1 MGGAGVKDE
10 DAPKQLGRIMLKRK
24 PARALARS
32 RDPAARHAQL
42 VALSERYGV
51 PALDLEQV
59 CLKTEDLG
67 NVPRSLAQH
76 HLLIPVLARADRL
89 FVAMTDPSQ
98 IDVIQEV
105 EFVAGK
111 RVYAYAAPAEDIAE
125 AISRAYLARERGAL
139 HFVGSSC
146 PPETLRKAGILPDK
160 SPESPE
166 SPQEPALAGT
176 AALDASSNDAAV
188 PHEPLIHRTDD
199 EGDDRRI
206 DDHAEHHPE
215 HTDDDALEAALAES
229 NQHQTARAEL
239 PNLADDDVPD
249 RGTGPTATVSA
260 YPPRPSLPPLGGDGF
275 DREDETRELLAG
287 VQQAFDELLD
297 DESAVSRLPAAESF
311 EEPRDAGVRVALV
324 AEDDPE
330 SRALIERALR
340 EDGYYVRVA
349 ESGRQAL
356 RLIKD
361 RAPDLLIVS
370 ALLPEVHGFEI
381 AQRLRGSERYGNL
394 PIVMIGAMHR
404 GWRWADDQR
413 ESCGVEHYL
422 EHPLSV
428 EAIQS
433 AATRACGVA
442 VPSSKPSADMSARAE
457 RALEDGMLAYR
468 NGDVRRAI
476 AHLEEGVNIDPLAYR
491 LHFHLGLLFAQQGQ
505 TYDAIRALERAVE
518 INSRHFGGVKNLAI
532 MYGQAGFRN
541 RAVELW
547 QRGLTLAPDDETRN
561 AIVEHLAGLLS
572 QDGLS

>member
-1 MGGAGVKDE
+1 MGDSVVKDD
-10 DAPKQLGRIMLKRK
+10 DAPKQLGRILLKRK
-24 PARALARS
+24 PARAVARP
-32 RDPAARHAQL
+32 RDPEARHAQL

-125 AISRAYLARERGAL
+125 AISRAYQAKERGAA
-139 HFVGSSC
+139 HFVGPSC
-146 PPETLRKAGILPDK
+146 PPETLRKAGLLPE
-160 SPESPE
+160 PPALESEDASAPRG
-166 SPQEPALAGT
+166 EPAH
-176 AALDASSNDAAV
+176 AASPTPVIRPGPADPTVTDPAPPEDEV
-188 PHEPLIHRTDD
+188 P
-199 EGDDRRI
+199 
-206 DDHAEHHPE
+206 
-215 HTDDDALEAALAES
+215 
-229 NQHQTARAEL
+229 
-239 PNLADDDVPD
+239 V
-249 RGTGPTATVSA
+249 RGAGPTATVSA
-260 YPPRPSLPPLGGDGF
+260 YPPRRSTLPPALGGGA
-275 DREDETRELLAG
+275 DEEELLAAL
-287 VQQAFDELLD
+287 QHAFDELLD
-297 DESAVSRLPAAESF
+297 DDSAVSRLPGRDSL
-311 EEPRDAGVRVALV
+311 EEPRAVGSKAVLIADDDAH
-324 AEDDPE
+324 

-340 EDGYYVRVA
+340 EEGYHVKTAADGR
-349 ESGRQAL
+349 EAL
-356 RLIKD
+356 RLIKE

-381 AQRLRGSERYGNL
+381 AQRLRGSQRYGNL

-404 GWRWADDQR
+404 GWQWDEDQR
-413 ESCGVEHYL
+413 QSCGVEHYL
-422 EHPLSV
+422 EHPLEP
-428 EAIQS
+428 EAIKS
-433 AATRACGVA
+433 AATRALGKSRA
-442 VPSSKPSADMSARAE
+442 GEEAGADISARAE
-457 RALEDGMLAYR
+457 RALEEGMLAYR
-468 NGDVRRAI
+468 GGDVKRAI
-476 AHLEEGVNIDPLAYR
+476 AHLEQGVAIDPLAYR

-547 QRGLTLAPDDETRN
+547 QRSLSLAPDDETRN
-561 AIVEHLAGLLS
+561 AIGEHLAGLLS
-572 QDGLS
+572 QEGLS

>member
-1 MGGAGVKDE
+1 VKDD
-10 DAPKQLGRIMLKRK
+10 DAPKQLGRIALKRK
-24 PARALARS
+24 PARAVARP
-32 RDPAARHAQL
+32 RDPEARRAQL

-125 AISRAYLARERGAL
+125 AISRAYLAKERGAA
-139 HFVGSSC
+139 HFVGPSC
-146 PPETLRKAGILPDK
+146 PPETLRKAGLLP
-160 SPESPE
+160 ET
-166 SPQEPALAGT
+166 PAA
-176 AALDASSNDAAV
+176 
-188 PHEPLIHRTDD
+188 P
-199 EGDDRRI
+199 EGDDPAAIRI
-206 DDHAEHHPE
+206 ELTEASTVTPLIRPGPAEPMVMDPAPPE
-215 HTDDDALEAALAES
+215 
-229 NQHQTARAEL
+229 
-239 PNLADDDVPD
+239 DDVPAA
-249 RGTGPTATVSA
+249 GAGPTATVSA
-260 YPPRPSLPPLGGDGF
+260 YPPRRSTLPPTPGGDI
-275 DREDETRELLAG
+275 DDDEELLAAL
-287 VQQAFDELLD
+287 QHAFDELLD
-297 DESAVSRLPAAESF
+297 DDSAVSRLPGSEGFDA
-311 EEPRDAGVRVALV
+311 PRALDSKAVLIADDDAH
-324 AEDDPE
+324 

-340 EDGYYVRVA
+340 EEGYHIQTAADGR
-349 ESGRQAL
+349 EAL
-356 RLIKD
+356 RLIKE

-381 AQRLRGSERYGNL
+381 AQRLRGSQRYGTL

-404 GWRWADDQR
+404 GWQWDEDQR
-413 ESCGVEHYL
+413 QSCGVEHYI
-422 EHPLSV
+422 EHPLEP
-428 EAIQS
+428 EAIKS
-433 AATRACGVA
+433 AATRALGKSRVGEEPGA
-442 VPSSKPSADMSARAE
+442 AISARAE
-457 RALEDGMLAYR
+457 RALEEGMLAYR
-468 NGDVRRAI
+468 NGDLQQAI
-476 AHLEEGVNIDPLAYR
+476 GHLEQGVVIDPLAYR

-547 QRGLTLAPDDETRN
+547 QRSLALAPDAETRS
-561 AIVEHLAGLLS
+561 AILEHLAGLLS
-572 QDGLS
+572 QEGLS

>member
-1 MGGAGVKDE
+1 VKDE

-24 PARALARS
+24 PARAVART

-125 AISRAYLARERGAL
+125 AIERAYLARERGAV
-139 HFVGSSC
+139 HFVGTSC
-146 PPETLRKAGILPDK
+146 PPETLRKAGILPDNAPPEHAPVDLSSVDAG
-160 SPESPE
+160 SPELPDDDQQSD
-166 SPQEPALAGT
+166 SV
-176 AALDASSNDAAV
+176 S
-188 PHEPLIHRTDD
+188 DD
-199 EGDDRRI
+199 EPVLGGD
-206 DDHAEHHPE
+206 EPG
-215 HTDDDALEAALAES
+215 AAPGELD
-229 NQHQTARAEL
+229 QRQTIRAEL
-239 PNLADDDVPD
+239 PNLSEEDVSG
-249 RGTGPTATVSA
+249 RGAGPPATVSA
-260 YPPRPSLPPLGGDGF
+260 YPPRLSLPPAGADGL
-275 DREDETRELLAG
+275 DHEDETRELLAG

-311 EEPRDAGVRVALV
+311 EEPRDAGAKVALI
-324 AEDDPE
+324 AEDDAE

-340 EDGYYVRVA
+340 EDGYHVRVA

-404 GWRWADDQR
+404 GWRWDDDQR

-422 EHPLSV
+422 EHPLSI

-433 AATRACGVA
+433 AATRARGA
-442 VPSSKPSADMSARAE
+442 TPPSSKPSADMSARAE

-476 AHLEEGVNIDPLAYR
+476 AHLEEGVSIDPLAYR

-547 QRGLTLAPDDETRN
+547 QRGLTLAPDDETRS
-561 AIVEHLAGLLS
+561 AIAEHLAGLLS

>member
-1 MGGAGVKDE
+1 MSDAGVKDD

-24 PARALARS
+24 PARALVRS
-32 RDPAARHAQL
+32 RDPVIRHAQL

-125 AISRAYLARERGAL
+125 AIERAYLARERGAL
-139 HFVGSSC
+139 HFVGASC
-146 PPETLRKAGILPDK
+146 PPETLRKAGLLPD
-160 SPESPE
+160 SESEPEGEEAPAAAND
-166 SPQEPALAGT
+166 PGAAQAAFAEPPT
-176 AALDASSNDAAV
+176 AAED
-188 PHEPLIHRTDD
+188 
-199 EGDDRRI
+199 
-206 DDHAEHHPE
+206 
-215 HTDDDALEAALAES
+215 
-229 NQHQTARAEL
+229 EL
-239 PNLADDDVPD
+239 PE
-249 RGTGPTATVSA
+249 RGAGPGATVSA
-260 YPPRPSLPPLGGDGF
+260 YPPHRSSLPPPPGGSLEG
-275 DREDETRELLAG
+275 EDETSEFLAA
-287 VQQAFDELLD
+287 VQQAFDDLLEED
-297 DESAVSRLPAAESF
+297 SAVSRLPVGESF
-311 EEPRDAGVRVALV
+311 DEARPDGAKVALV
-324 AEDDPE
+324 ADDDAA

-340 EDGYYVRVA
+340 EEGYHVRVA
-349 ESGRQAL
+349 ENGRHAL

-381 AQRLRGSERYGNL
+381 AQRLRGSERYGSL

-404 GWRWADDQR
+404 GWRWDDDQR
-413 ESCGVEHYL
+413 ESCGVQHYL
-422 EHPLSV
+422 EHPLSS
-428 EAIQS
+428 ETIKS
-433 AATRACGVA
+433 AATRAIGA
-442 VPSSKPSADMSARAE
+442 TAPSSKPSADISARAE

-468 NGDVRRAI
+468 DGDVPRAI
-476 AHLEEGVNIDPLAYR
+476 ARLEEGVSIDPLAYR

-547 QRGLTLAPDDETRN
+547 QRGLTLAPDEETRS

-572 QDGLS
+572 QDDLS